1 MQPPSRKVSLAW
13 ERGLAAGWG
22 CGGIQGAPDSRW
34 GTGSRKGSEPDPEV
48 TEETARPL
56 PGPASS
62 PLPARSV
69 FQAPVPG
76 VCIFFLPPKVKP
88 AQEVKLRFLEQLNI
102 LQTRQQREADL
113 LEDIR

>member
-1 MQPPSRKVSLAW
+1 M
-13 ERGLAAGWG
+13 
-22 CGGIQGAPDSRW
+22 
-34 GTGSRKGSEPDPEV
+34 
-48 TEETARPL
+48 
-56 PGPASS
+56 
-62 PLPARSV
+62 
-69 FQAPVPG
+69 PG

>member
-1 MQPPSRKVSLAW
+1 MEGTK
-13 ERGLAAGWG
+13 
-22 CGGIQGAPDSRW
+22 GAPDSRW
-34 GTGSRKGSEPDPEV
+34 GMRSRKESGPDPEV
-48 TEETARPL
+48 TEETAQPL

-69 FQAPVPG
+69 FQVPAPEVF
-76 VCIFFLPPKVKP
+76 ILFLPPKVKP
-88 AQEVKLRFLEQLNI
+88 AQEVKLRFLEQLSI